1 LGKTI
6 VSQFYDEA
14 AAENAAAEFD
24 KVFAQNQLPDE
35 IPEVRISAKPIMTSK
50 LLMHCKL
57 VSTGGEGKR
66 MIRQSGVS
74 VDGKKV
80 TDPNA
85 EITPTT
91 GMVVQVGKRKFARL
105 IIK

>member
-1 LGKTI
+1 
-6 VSQFYDEA
+6 
-14 AAENAAAEFD
+14 
-24 KVFAQNQLPDE
+24 
-35 IPEVRISAKPIMTSK
+35 
-50 LLMHCKL
+50 